1 MKNKFELISYIIM
14 LVFGAAAILSFIV
27 ILASGDKILKWIP
40 ALIVAVVLVISGFN
54 GIKNYFK
61 N

>member
-1 MKNKFELISYIIM
+1 MKNKLELISYIIM
-14 LVFGAAAILSFIV
+14 LVCGAAAILSFIV

-54 GIKNYFK
+54 GIKNYIK